1 MPYAIIILIAVFM
14 TACISGI
21 FGMAGG
27 MVFMAVIISFM
38 GVSEAMVVHGAVQ
51 SVSNA
56 SRSYLL
62 KENIRW
68 DVLKFHL
75 IGAIPVI
82 IALQFIAFVPEKKF
96 LFIVLGLLPFLLWL
110 PRGWMQGDAE
120 KPLHAILCGM
130 MVMALNIS
138 AGVAGPALDFFY
150 VRTGLTRQEIVSTK
164 AVTMLFSHMVK
175 IFYFGIPLIR
185 ATGLGSLPPIWVFIL
200 AIPLAFAGTFLGT
213 RILLRLKD
221 MNFKSYTKFLVTL
234 IGIYYLCRSAGLL
247 GGVA

>member
-1 MPYAIIILIAVFM
+1 MPIFILILVSAFI

-62 KENIRW
+62 RRAIRW
-68 DVLKFHL
+68 DVLRHHL
-75 IGAIPVI
+75 IGALPVI
-82 IALQFIAFVPEKKF
+82 IGLQFISFIPDKRF
-96 LFIVLGLLPFLLWL
+96 LLIMLGLLPFMLWL

-120 KPLHAILCGM
+120 KPLHAVWCGAL
-130 MVMALNIS
+130 VMALNIS

-150 VRTGLTRQEIVSTK
+150 VKTGLTRQEIVSTK
-164 AVTMLFSHMVK
+164 AVTMFFSHMVK
-175 IFYFGIPLIR
+175 IFYFGIPLLKM
-185 ATGLGSLPPIWVFIL
+185 TGLSTLPPLWVFAA
-200 AIPLAFAGTFLGT
+200 AIPCVIAGTYLGT
-213 RILLRLKD
+213 RLLLRLKD
-221 MNFKSYTKFLVTL
+221 ANFKSYTKYLVTL
-234 IGIYYLCRSAGLL
+234 IGIYYLCMAGGLF
-247 GGVA
+247 GGIA